1 MISFTNLPSEHAEIR
16 DDLDTA
22 IGRVLDSGQFVLGPE
37 VVGFERAFADYCDSE
52 YAVAVNSGTSALHL
66 ALLAVGI
73 EAGDEVIT
81 VSMTFTATVAAVL
94 LAGAVPVM
102 VDVDPVY
109 WTMDVSQIEAAITDR
124 TKAILPVHL
133 HGLMADMSSIRH
145 IAEKHGLAVIEDAA
159 QAHGSERDGYAVGS
173 LGDIATFSFYPGKNL
188 GALGE
193 GGAITTNDA
202 VLAETLR
209 TLRDWGAREKY
220 RPDLRGFNYRM
231 DAIQGAVLTVKLGHL
246 DRWLEARRQAARL
259 YDASL
264 AAAHFGRPTEPPES
278 RHTYHVYSVLAPQR
292 DLAIASLTK
301 ADIEYGIHYP
311 VPVHLQPA
319 YETLGAGIGS
329 LPITEQLADEFLSLP
344 IHSGLLD
351 GDLEQVVMALDSA
364 GNNASG

>member
-1 MISFTNLPSEHAEIR
+1 MINFTNLPSEHAEIR

-37 VVGFERAFADYCDSE
+37 VVGFERAFADYCGSE
-52 YAVAVNSGTSALHL
+52 HAVAVNSGTSALHL

-145 IAEKHGLAVIEDAA
+145 VAEKHGLAVIEDAA

-193 GGAITTNDA
+193 GGAATTNDA

-209 TLRDWGAREKY
+209 TLRNWGAREKY

-231 DAIQGAVLTVKLGHL
+231 DAIQGAVLAVKLGHL
-246 DRWLEARRQAARL
+246 DRWLEARREMAGL
-259 YDASL
+259 YDTSL
-264 AAAHFGRPTEPPES
+264 TATHYRRPTEPPES
-278 RHTYHVYSVLAPQR
+278 RHSYHVYAVLGPQR

-319 YETLGAGIGS
+319 YADLGGQVGDHPCAEAAATATLT
-329 LPITEQLADEFLSLP
+329 LPIYPELP
-344 IHSGLLD
+344 AEVPARVAEIVRHTLPT
-351 GDLEQVVMALDSA
+351 
-364 GNNASG
+364 